1 MSSVQEKMTD
11 MERVNAIL
19 AHKTFRKHLSTI
31 AAYEEDRE
39 FCRHDMV
46 HFMDVAR
53 IAEIYNLTEREK
65 PYRRDVIYAAG
76 LLHDIGRDIQYEDGS
91 DHAIASSY
99 IAQEI
104 LQECGYRRGE
114 IGMITEAIFHHRDKK
129 VKEEENLNGILYR
142 ADKASRPCYLCP
154 VEGRC
159 DWKKKK
165 KNMEIKV

>member
-1 MSSVQEKMTD
+1 
-11 MERVNAIL
+11 MERANQVMN
-19 AHKTFRKHLSTI
+19 HKTFREHLRAI
-31 AAYEEDRE
+31 ATYEEDRE
-39 FCRHDMV
+39 FCGHDMV

-53 IAEIYNLTEREK
+53 IAMIYNLTEREK
-65 PYRRDVIYAAG
+65 PYRMDVIYAAA

-104 LQECGYRRGE
+104 LQDCGYRRGE

-129 VKEEENLNGILYR
+129 VKDEENLNGILYR
-142 ADKASRPCYLCP
+142 ADKASRACYSCP

-165 KNMEIKV
+165 KNLEIKA